1 MVLILNG
8 LGWNGLRNCFR
19 VPAAGPGKGE
29 RKEDTAS
36 SMRRQWNGGSK
47 PLNRI
52 IQEHEPLLRKATGR
66 ERAIR
71 KKPAARFPHA
81 GKKNPRQVVLGKGMQ
96 KESKVSPAL
105 RGGLFLSPAPMIHD
119 ILPACISPVRVM
131 RIWEDGRELASR
143 SPQSFSFSG
152 KEKRPR
158 TSTIPGSRRSTE
170 TVAGSGPP
178 ARFAPSSSLPPVR
191 PYRGWNS

>member
-71 KKPAARFPHA
+71 KKPPARFPHA

-96 KESKVSPAL
+96 KQSKVSPAL

-119 ILPACISPVRVM
+119 ILPACISSVRVM

-143 SPQSFSFSG
+143 SPQSSFFP
-152 KEKRPR
+152 E
-158 TSTIPGSRRSTE
+158 RRSGRAPALFPGP
-170 TVAGSGPP
+170 AGPRRRWPGP
-178 ARFAPSSSLPPVR
+178 SPPRKVC
-191 PYRGWNS
+191 SFI